1 MIAQVVLR
9 YSLQAF
15 SFIKNSIPMFRLDLT
30 LENPLANIALDE
42 VMLEVA
48 EASTEHPEVLRL
60 WQPASPLVVIGRSSP
75 WQTEVEHS
83 FCQQHQIPVVRRCSG
98 GQSIVTG
105 PGCLMYA
112 VLLDYRLRPELRLLD
127 RAHRFV
133 MSKMREAVKT
143 LGIDAEISGTS
154 DLTVGGQKVS
164 GNALRCKRNWF
175 VYHGTM
181 ICDLDI
187 DLIANCLGKPIR
199 QPEYRQQ
206 RDHRSFL
213 VQLDT
218 SVGDLMEA
226 IADTWS
232 ASFETSPDTDRLKK
246 LKEQCDRLVQDKYS
260 TNKWNQK
267 V

>member
-1 MIAQVVLR
+1 
-9 YSLQAF
+9 
-15 SFIKNSIPMFRLDLT
+15 MFRLDLT

-42 VMLEVA
+42 AMLEVA
-48 EASTEHPEVLRL
+48 EASTEHPEILRL

-75 WQTEVEHS
+75 WSTEVEHS
-83 FCQQHQIPVVRRCSG
+83 FCQEHQIPVVRRCSG

-127 RAHRFV
+127 RAHHFV
-133 MSKMREAVKT
+133 MSKMQDAVKT

-213 VQLDT
+213 TQLDA
-218 SVGDLMEA
+218 SVDNLMEA
-226 IADTWS
+226 IAGTWS
-232 ASFETSPDTDRLKK
+232 ASLEATPDISRLEK
-246 LKEQCDRLVQDKYS
+246 LKEQCDRLVQNKYS
-260 TNKWNQK
+260 TDQWNQK